1 MSLIKIEYGSIASSQ
16 DMNNNFNYLESLI
29 ESLGETITDK
39 TSGFSSTVL
48 TLNQSVQDLLNYR
61 ANFIKVGMI
70 LPYLGSD
77 IPNGYLLCD
86 GSEVLVEDFED
97 LYDVIGELYNSSDS
111 TLFKLPD
118 LTGKTLWGN
127 SNNYTL
133 GQELEPKLP
142 NIKGQFRLA
151 GTEGS
156 SAVSGAFSA
165 GSKGGSYGTGHNAS
179 ASNPLIKFEASRS
192 NSIYSDECS
201 TVQPPAVVVNYII
214 KY

>member
-1 MSLIKIEYGSIASSQ
+1 MSLIRIEYGSVASSS
-16 DMNNNFNYLESLI
+16 DMNNNFNYLEGLI
-29 ESLGETITDK
+29 EDLGATITDK
-39 TSGFSSTVL
+39 TSGFSSTVQ
-48 TLNQSVQDLLNYR
+48 TLNQSVQDLLTYR
-61 ANFIKVGMI
+61 ANFISVGMV

-77 IPNGYLLCD
+77 APAGYLLCD

-97 LYDVIGELYNSSDS
+97 LYNVIGDLYESSDS

-118 LTGKTLWGN
+118 LTNKTLWGN
-127 SNNYTL
+127 DYGLIL
-133 GQELEPKLP
+133 GSILDSALP

-156 SAVSGAFSA
+156 SSVSGAFSA

-179 ASNPLIKFEASRS
+179 ASNPLMKFDASKS
-192 NSIYSDECS
+192 SSIYKDSCS
-201 TVQPPAVVVNYII
+201 IVQPPALVVNYII